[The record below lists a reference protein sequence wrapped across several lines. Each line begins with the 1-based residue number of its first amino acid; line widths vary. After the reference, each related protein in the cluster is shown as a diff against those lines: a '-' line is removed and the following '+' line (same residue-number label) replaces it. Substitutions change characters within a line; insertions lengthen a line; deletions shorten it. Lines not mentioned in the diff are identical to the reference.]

1 LVAEQENVKMEP
13 QEDLVVQAEAAQ
25 AAVALYQVSAEQELQ
40 DKVIAE
46 DLAKV
51 HHTQLEAAA
60 ELAQ

>member
-51 HHTQLEAAA
+51 IHMQEAEA
-60 ELAQ
+60 EGLAQ

>member
-51 HHTQLEAAA
+51 IHMQAA
-60 ELAQ
+60 EAEGLAQ